1 MLWFWNAGAST
12 DGLHKP
18 LPNLQLKCCGVPGR
32 FVIGKK
38 PMPGESYGMV
48 GFFDVQYLIN
58 KIKEP
63 GKKKKKSLGSIFAH
77 CSTSTS
83 RRRSCLLSL
92 QQVHLPPAARLTQ
105 SYVKLVIVGKKLY
118 SSVVGGYF
126 KLFECILGK
135 LSRSIQ
141 EGSEAQRH
149 LLSENG
155 ECSVDFSYS
164 QPRRTARPVLLVW
177 APPGWHKDR
186 NALPRGPFKLTG
198 VIAYRGVG
206 FTMGYRGKSSLWWG
220 SDNFGDFMEGDL
232 GNVCSVFWDD

>member
-1 MLWFWNAGAST
+1 MAWWFFLMFNIWS
-12 DGLHKP
+12 
-18 LPNLQLKCCGVPGR
+18 
-32 FVIGKK
+32 
-38 PMPGESYGMV
+38 
-48 GFFDVQYLIN
+48 
-58 KIKEP
+58 IKLRSL
-63 GKKKKKSLGSIFAH
+63 KKKKKSSLGSIFAH

-92 QQVHLPPAARLTQ
+92 QQAHLPPAARLTQ
-105 SYVKLVIVGKKLY
+105 SYLKLVTVGKKLY

-141 EGSEAQRH
+141 EGSEAQHH

-155 ECSVDFSYS
+155 GRSVGFSYS

-177 APPGWHKDR
+177 NPPGWRKDR
-186 NALPRGPFKLTG
+186 SALPRGPLKLTG
-198 VIAYRGVG
+198 VIAYRGIG
-206 FTMGYRGKSSLWWG
+206 FTTGYRGKSNLRWG

-232 GNVCSVFWDD
+232 GDACSVFWDD